1 MYLFFE
7 NIYASDI
14 NASLLIVEPN
24 QATFDEMI
32 SELQTPL
39 DQWFG
44 TEGDKKHRGFWLGN
58 DFYNFYFLPEQ
69 NYLTKKFSGQW
80 KSVTFF
86 L

>member
-1 MYLFFE
+1 MVKHGEVIPKNLTDIE

-44 TEGDKKHRGFWLGN
+44 TEGDKKHFG
-58 DFYNFYFLPEQ
+58 
-69 NYLTKKFSGQW
+69 
-80 KSVTFF
+80 
-86 L
+86 